1 MTNTTTPRHI
11 FVLMGGMSSEHD
23 VSMMSGKKVVAAL
36 QGTTYH
42 TTPVIIGK
50 DGLWQFGDAAP
61 VTVFDAVGRLREAD
75 CLFLALH
82 GEFGEDGRLQGFLDT
97 LGLPYTSS
105 GCAASALAMDKVR
118 SKAVVQAQGI
128 PVAGHVALSRPAW
141 AVNDQEV
148 IDAVA
153 QGLGFP
159 CVVKPSALG
168 SSVAMSIPQNVDELR
183 TALDTAFDVT
193 EDLMIEQFIQGT
205 EVTCAILEA
214 DPGGMIRPLPLTEIC
229 PREGAFFDYHC
240 KYTPGATEE
249 ITPARLDEQTTDEI
263 QEMAAHVHQILGLSI
278 WSRSDFIV
286 TDEGPFWLEV
296 NTIPG
301 LTETSLFPQAAKAAG
316 IEYPALLALF
326 IEAALQRHAWEK
338 GNH

>member
-1 MTNTTTPRHI
+1 MTSTETPKRI

-23 VSMMSGKKVVAAL
+23 VSLNSGRKVVAAL
-36 QGTTYH
+36 AGTAYRV
-42 TTPVIIGK
+42 TPVVIGR
-50 DGLWQFGDAAP
+50 DGLWQFGEAAP
-61 VTVFDAVGRLREAD
+61 VSIYEAVAYLREAT
-75 CLFLALH
+75 CVFLALH
-82 GEFGEDGRLQGFLDT
+82 GEFGEDGRIQGFLDV

-118 SKAVVQAQGI
+118 AKAVVQAQGI

-141 AVNDQEV
+141 AVDDGQV
-148 IDAVA
+148 IEAVTH
-153 QGLGFP
+153 GLGFP

-168 SSVAMSIPQNVDELR
+168 SSVAMAIPKNVEELR
-183 TALDTAFDVT
+183 QAVDAAFDVT
-193 EDLMIEQFIQGT
+193 EDLMIEQFIQGV
-205 EVTCAILEA
+205 EVTCAVLEA
-214 DPGGMIRPLPLTEIC
+214 DPGGFIRPLPLTEIC

-249 ITPARLDEQTTDEI
+249 ITPARLDDEMTDRI
-263 QEMAAHVHQILGLSI
+263 QEMSAHVHQILGLSI

-316 IEYPALLALF
+316 IEYPALIALF
-326 IEAALQRHAWEK
+326 IEAALQRHAQEK
-338 GNH
+338 GAR